1 MLSGITGKNSR
12 ASKGLPVQMLIF
24 FLCVLIVC
32 FGIFAHTK
40 LIQRTWFQWF
50 GEYAVSV
57 YYDNQNADSNVEFGR
72 ADVYLEIYKGRWNM
86 FFDIPCYRQRIA
98 NQVENNEM
106 LNEWDVPEMD
116 DYSFVL
122 KNNARQTRYRHFCR

>member
-12 ASKGLPVQMLIF
+12 ASKGLPFQMLIF

-50 GEYAVSV
+50 GEYAVSI
-57 YYDNQNADSNVEFGR
+57 YYDNQNADSHVEFGR
-72 ADVYLEIYKGRWNM
+72 ADVYLEIYKGRWHM

-106 LNEWDVPEMD
+106 LNEWEIPEMD